1 MVSFVPEELIVLLKE
16 KSCGKVE
23 MSSVA
28 SWVEDVDGSD
38 QSAPSKASQ
47 SHIGISLPALG
58 VLSCP

>member
-1 MVSFVPEELIVLLKE
+1 
-16 KSCGKVE
+16 VE